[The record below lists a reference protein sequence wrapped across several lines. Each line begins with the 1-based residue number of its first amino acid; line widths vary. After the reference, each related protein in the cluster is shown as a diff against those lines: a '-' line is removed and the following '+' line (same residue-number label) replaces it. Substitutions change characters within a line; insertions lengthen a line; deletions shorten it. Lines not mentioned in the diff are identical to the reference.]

1 MLYEI
6 IENQKDT
13 LYPEDYEI
21 PSYITDN
28 LRFPLYEWQKNA
40 LENFLINERMR
51 AIKTKKG
58 AALPPNHLMFNM
70 ATGSGK
76 TLIMAALILYYYKQG
91 FRSLTQATIR

>member
-28 LRFPLYEWQKNA
+28 LKFPLYEWQKTA
-40 LENFLINERMR
+40 LENFLVNERTR
-51 AIKTKKG
+51 AIKAKKG

-70 ATGSGK
+70 ATESGK
-76 TLIMAALILYYYKQG
+76 TLIMAALILYCYKQG
-91 FRSLTQATIR
+91 FRSLTQATR

>member
-28 LRFPLYEWQKNA
+28 LKFPLYEWQKTA
-40 LENFLINERMR
+40 LENFLINEITCP
-51 AIKTKKG
+51 IKAKKRG
-58 AALPPNHLMFNM
+58 VLPPNHLMFNM
-70 ATGSGK
+70 ATESGK
-76 TLIMAALILYYYKQG
+76 TLIMVALILYYYKQG
-91 FRSLTQATIR
+91 FRSLTQATRR

>member
-28 LRFPLYEWQKNA
+28 LKFPLYEWQKSA
-40 LENFLINERMR
+40 LENFLINEKSR
-51 AIKTKKG
+51 AKKAKSG
-58 AALPPNHLMFNM
+58 EVLPPNHLMFNM
-70 ATGSGK
+70 ATGSG
-76 TLIMAALILYYYKQG
+76 TSGASAIL
-91 FRSLTQATIR
+91 FSL